1 MQNSKAARD
10 SRLFPVLQ
18 NETLT
23 SICCGLTLHYRLRRH
38 HADKDVW
45 TWRFLKMLQIV
56 LVIFAGASLFGL
68 TGFLF
73 RDQITSERWFR
84 GAAD

>member
-1 MQNSKAARD
+1 MLIEIVWAW
-10 SRLFPVLQ
+10 RLF
-18 NETLT
+18 EM
-23 SICCGLTLHYRLRRH
+23 IE
-38 HADKDVW
+38 
-45 TWRFLKMLQIV
+45 IV

>member
-1 MQNSKAARD
+1 M
-10 SRLFPVLQ
+10 LI
-18 NETLT
+18 E
-23 SICCGLTLHYRLRRH
+23 I
-38 HADKDVW
+38 VW
-45 TWRFLKMLQIV
+45 AWRFFEMIEIV